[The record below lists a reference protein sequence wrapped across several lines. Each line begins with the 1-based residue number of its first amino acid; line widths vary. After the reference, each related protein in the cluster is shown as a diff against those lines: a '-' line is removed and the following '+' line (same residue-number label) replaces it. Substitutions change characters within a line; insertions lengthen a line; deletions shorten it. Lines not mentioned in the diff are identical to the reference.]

1 MRCLNIIREIKI
13 NSIQPSKK
21 ETKKSIIIEDNEFSE
36 VIDEQSQIIIYARIE
51 NNELI
56 FL

>member
-1 MRCLNIIREIKI
+1 MGWLNISREIKI
-13 NSIQPSKK
+13 NTIQPFKK
-21 ETKKSIIIEDNEFSE
+21 ETKKNIIIEGNEFSE
-36 VIDEQSQIIIYARIE
+36 VIDKQSQIIIYARIE